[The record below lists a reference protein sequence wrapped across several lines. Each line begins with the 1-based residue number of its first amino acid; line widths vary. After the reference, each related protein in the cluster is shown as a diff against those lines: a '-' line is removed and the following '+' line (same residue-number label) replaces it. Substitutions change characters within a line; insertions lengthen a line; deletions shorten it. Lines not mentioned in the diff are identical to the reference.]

1 MKALRFLLLQLVLLL
16 VVGLAAIFAA
26 EYVARR
32 KFPELRYSAERQ
44 QRPQDLF
51 MGFDATYGWANL
63 PGADVRFQR
72 RDFDTQVRINEDGFR
87 GPRASES
94 AGSEPASG
102 SGLISGSG
110 SDSGLNSGSGSSSG
124 SDSDSD
130 LGSNSTSA
138 ALHRPR
144 IAVLGDS
151 YVFGHGVEEDETF
164 AARMRELRP
173 DWEVL
178 NFGVTGY
185 STDQE
190 LLLLENVVLP
200 LEPNLVLVCLYRN
213 DILDNGQATAWGLY
227 RKPRFELDDSG
238 ELQPVAARLDEALP
252 ISMRARRWLRR
263 NFVLYDVVAF
273 RLAGQRAEG
282 ESGPS
287 DAQALTRALLLRMAD
302 RCHDR
307 GVDFGLVMLP
317 GIDKTEFLADVPP
330 ASKGARVDLGPAFER
345 HEKEKPDVPLG
356 FTYDSHWNPTGHE
369 LVAQELIRFI
379 ENEGWLGKE
388 SF

>member
-1 MKALRFLLLQLVLLL
+1 MKALRFLLLQLALLL
-16 VVGLAAIFAA
+16 IVGLTAIFAA

-51 MGFDATYGWANL
+51 MGFDATYGWANV

-72 RDFDTQVRINEDGFR
+72 RDFDTRVRINEDGFR
-87 GPRASES
+87 GPRVSKS
-94 AGSEPASG
+94 AGSESASDVGSG
-102 SGLISGSG
+102 SGADSGVGADAGAGSG
-110 SDSGLNSGSGSSSG
+110 AGAD
-124 SDSDSD
+124 
-130 LGSNSTSA
+130 STSA
-138 ALHRPR
+138 DLHRPR

-151 YVFGHGVEEDETF
+151 YVFGHGVEEEETF
-164 AARMRELRP
+164 TARMRELRP

-200 LEPNLVLVCLYRN
+200 LEPDLVLVCLYRN

-227 RKPRFELDDSG
+227 RKPRFELDDAG
-238 ELQPVAARLDEALP
+238 DLKPVAAQLDEALP
-252 ISMRARRWLRR
+252 MSMRARRWLRR

-282 ESGPS
+282 EAGPS
-287 DAQALTRALLLRMAD
+287 DAQALTRALLLRMSD
-302 RCHDR
+302 RCYER
-307 GVDFGLVMLP
+307 GIDFGLVLLP
-317 GIDKTEFLADVPP
+317 GIDETEFLANVPP
-330 ASKGARVDLGPAFER
+330 ASRGARIDLGPTFEAY
-345 HEKEKPDVPLG
+345 ENENPDVPLG

-369 LVAQELIRFI
+369 LVAQVLIRFI
-379 ENEGWLGKE
+379 EKEGWLGKE